1 VTVGWDVV
9 LGEAKAAGIPV
20 VLVDRAVETGDASLY
35 RSVLGSDY
43 VAEGRKAGEWV
54 VRTAGSGPVNIAEL
68 RGTAG
73 SAVTD
78 DRSRGFTGAIAG
90 DSRLRIVAAESGD
103 FTRSGG
109 EERMR
114 VMLAGYRIDVVFAH
128 NDDMAIGALRAIE
141 TAGHTPGTDIRV
153 VSVDGVRDAMT
164 ELVAGRMNYIVE
176 CSPLLGPQ
184 LMTLARRVHAG
195 DPVPARVATEETAF
209 DQNQARAALP
219 DRRY

>member
-1 VTVGWDVV
+1 M
-9 LGEAKAAGIPV
+9 L
-20 VLVDRAVETGDASLY
+20 
-35 RSVLGSDY
+35 
-43 VAEGRKAGEWV
+43 
-54 VRTAGSGPVNIAEL
+54 
-68 RGTAG
+68 
-73 SAVTD
+73 
-78 DRSRGFTGAIAG
+78 SRFQ
-90 DSRLRIVAAESGD
+90 
-103 FTRSGG
+103 
-109 EERMR
+109 
-114 VMLAGYRIDVVFAH
+114 IDVVFAH